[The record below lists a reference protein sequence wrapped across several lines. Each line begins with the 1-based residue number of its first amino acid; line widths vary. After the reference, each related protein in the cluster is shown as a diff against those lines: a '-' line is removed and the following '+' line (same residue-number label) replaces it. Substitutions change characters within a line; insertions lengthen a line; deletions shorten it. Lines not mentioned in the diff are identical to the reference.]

1 MINKQRFSL
10 KEFISTIE
18 EKDMQIEDY
27 KIRAWKKGTVNY
39 KAVREAFLKAEP
51 WKLGPNDK

>member
-1 MINKQRFSL
+1 M
-10 KEFISTIE
+10 KEFISTVE

-39 KAVREAFLKAEP
+39 KA
-51 WKLGPNDK
+51 LGSQGSLSEGRAMETGAK

>member
-1 MINKQRFSL
+1 M

-51 WKLGPNDK
+51 WKLGPNDT